1 MTLEEKQKALD
12 LRKQNKGYGE
22 IAKIIGVSK
31 STITTFLKRDNL
43 SETCPICGKK
53 IIQKMGIERE
63 NSVLI
68 NAELSLGKLVKIIS
82 LEI

>member
-1 MTLEEKQKALD
+1 MTLEEKQKALE

-31 STITTFLKRDNL
+31 STITTFLKRDYL

-53 IIQKMGIERE
+53 IIQK
-63 NSVLI
+63 N
-68 NAELSLGKLVKIIS
+68 
-82 LEI
+82 